1 MCGIAGFFG
10 QRPISPEARQSML
23 AALASRGP
31 DARHEN
37 AWADGLTVSPTQ
49 SATSALLHARLA
61 IRDPRAIADQP
72 MFSEDGQVALC
83 YNGEVYGWESDAEA
97 LRSKGHVFHTHSDTE
112 FILNAYLE
120 WGFPAL
126 LQHLR
131 GMFALTIL
139 DRRTQ
144 KVFLARDRMGLKP
157 LIYGQ
162 RADGFA
168 FGSTVRAVLPWLPED
183 EREFNPE
190 AIDAY
195 LAHRYIPAPR
205 TIFTNLQRLEN
216 AHYLIYDLQTGKL
229 EKARYWSMP
238 QASGDTAACSQAE
251 VLSELREAVAM
262 RTVADRPVGIFLSG
276 GIDSSAIA
284 SILAETGH
292 QDLASFTA
300 TFSDKRFDE
309 SLEAAQIAATLG
321 LVNHAI
327 AIPGSIADIFDKI
340 VADLDEP
347 FADPSSIPTWLLAR
361 ETVKHVT
368 VVLGG
373 DGGDEIFAGYKRHPK
388 HLRTLWRRHLRLPFP
403 ATESATGKGWR
414 RLADELSLPWEEA
427 YTLRFSGF
435 SPAQRRHLGGGK
447 QLRKSVWW
455 RAADTHPDAPIEQLL
470 ACDFANTLPEY
481 ILRKADLCSMAHG
494 LEMRAPLLDHR
505 WLEKLAR
512 VAPEER
518 FTTPAKHLLEPAM
531 RRLQALA
538 LFEQK
543 KKGFNPPLTEWLHGD
558 LHSRINGMGQRLQR
572 LSNGLLRAEAID
584 ALADNYFSGSHFLA
598 EQMLQLTILDT
609 SLQQLDAL
617 RKRQA

>member
-10 QRPISPEARQSML
+10 HRPISPETRHSML
-23 AALASRGP
+23 AALANRGP
-31 DARHEN
+31 DARHES
-37 AWADGLTVSPTQ
+37 AWSNGANVAPTQ
-49 SATSALLHARLA
+49 PATSALLHARLA
-61 IRDPRAIADQP
+61 IRDTRAIADQP
-72 MFSEDGQVALC
+72 MFSADGQVALC
-83 YNGEVYGWESDAEA
+83 YNGEVYGWEGEAEM
-97 LRSKGHVFHTHSDTE
+97 LRGKGYTFHTHSDTE

-126 LQHLR
+126 LDHLR
-131 GMFALTIL
+131 GMFALAIF
-139 DRRTQ
+139 DQRNQ

-157 LIYGQ
+157 LVYGH
-162 RADGFA
+162 RPDGFA
-168 FGSTVRAVLPWLPED
+168 FGSTVRSILPWLPQA
-183 EREFNPE
+183 ERDFDPD

-205 TIFTNLQRLEN
+205 TIFKNLQRLEN
-216 AHYLIYDLQTGKL
+216 GHYLIYDLPSGQL
-229 EKARYWSMP
+229 EKMRYWSMP
-238 QASGDTAACSQAE
+238 QDSANQPACSQTEALAE
-251 VLSELREAVAM
+251 LSKAVSL

-284 SILAETGH
+284 NILVDTGH
-292 QDLASFTA
+292 QDLSSFTA

-309 SLEAAQIAATLG
+309 SREAAQIAATLG
-321 LVNHAI
+321 LANHAV
-327 AIPGSIADIFDKI
+327 AIPGSIADIFDRI

-388 HLRTLWRRHLRLPFP
+388 HLRTVWRRHLRLPLP
-403 ATESATGKGWR
+403 APKSATGKGWA
-414 RLADELSLPWEEA
+414 RLADELRLPWAEA

-435 SPAQRRHLGGGK
+435 SPAQRRYLRDGRP
-447 QLRKSVWW
+447 LRKNIWW
-455 RAADTHPDAPIEQLL
+455 RMSDSQPATPLEQLL

-505 WLEKLAR
+505 WLEKLAA
-512 VAPEER
+512 VTPTER
-518 FTTPAKHLLEPAM
+518 FTTPAKHFLEPVM
-531 RRLQALA
+531 HRLQPLA
-538 LFEQK
+538 LFERK

-558 LHSRINGMGQRLQR
+558 LSPRIDGMGQRLQH
-572 LSNGLLRAEAID
+572 LSDGLLRAEAID
-584 ALADNYFSGSHFLA
+584 ALAGNYFAGSNFLA
-598 EQMLQLTILDT
+598 EQILQLVILDT

-617 RKRQA
+617 RNHHP

>member
-10 QRPISPEARQSML
+10 QRAISPETRHLML
-23 AALASRGP
+23 AALAKRGP
-31 DARHEN
+31 DARHES
-37 AWADGLTVSPTQ
+37 AWSEGASVTANQP
-49 SATSALLHARLA
+49 ATSALLHARLA
-61 IRDPRAIADQP
+61 IRDTRAIADQP
-72 MFSEDGQVALC
+72 MFSADGQVALC
-83 YNGEVYGWESDAEA
+83 YNGEVYGWEGEA
-97 LRSKGHVFHTHSDTE
+97 DMLRGKGHSFQTHSDTE

-126 LQHLR
+126 LDHLR
-131 GMFALTIL
+131 GMFALAIV
-139 DRRTQ
+139 DQRSQ

-157 LIYGQ
+157 LVYGH
-162 RADGFA
+162 RPDGFA
-168 FGSTVRAVLPWLPED
+168 FGSTVRSVLPWLPQD
-183 EREFNPE
+183 ERDFDPD

-205 TIFTNLQRLEN
+205 TIFKGLQRLEN
-216 AHYLIYDLQTGKL
+216 AHYLIYDQANGQL
-229 EKARYWSMP
+229 EKTRYWSMP
-238 QASGDTAACSQAE
+238 QEPANAPACSQNEALAE
-251 VLSELREAVAM
+251 LSEAVAL

-284 SILAETGH
+284 SILADTGH
-292 QDLASFTA
+292 QDLTSFTA

-309 SLEAAQIAATLG
+309 SREAAQIAASLG
-321 LVNHAI
+321 LANQAV
-327 AIPGSIADIFDKI
+327 AIPGSIA
-340 VADLDEP
+340 EP

-388 HLRTLWRRHLRLPFP
+388 HLRTLWRRHLRLPLP
-403 ATESATGKGWR
+403 APESATGKGWS
-414 RLADELSLPWEEA
+414 RLADELRLPWAEA

-435 SPAQRRHLGGGK
+435 SPAQRRHLHGGK
-447 QLRKSVWW
+447 PLRKNIWW
-455 RAADTHPDAPIEQLL
+455 REPDSHPVTPLEQLL

-505 WLEKLAR
+505 WLEKLAA
-512 VAPEER
+512 VAPTER
-518 FTTPAKHLLEPAM
+518 FTTPAKHFLEPVM
-531 RRLQALA
+531 HRLQPLA

-558 LHSRINGMGQRLQR
+558 LRPRIDGMGQRLQH
-572 LSNGLLRAEAID
+572 LSDGLLRADAID
-584 ALADNYFSGSHFLA
+584 ALAASYFAGSNFLA
-598 EQMLQLTILDT
+598 EQILQLAILDT

-617 RKRQA
+617 RNHRS